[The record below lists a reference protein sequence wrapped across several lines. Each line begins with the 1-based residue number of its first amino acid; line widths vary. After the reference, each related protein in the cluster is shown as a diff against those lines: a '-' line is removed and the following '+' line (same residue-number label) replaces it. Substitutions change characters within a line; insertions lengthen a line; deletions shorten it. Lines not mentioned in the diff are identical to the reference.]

1 MSEFGQNLKNAVMKG
16 IEAIGN
22 TATSLASNTRQK
34 MEEYN
39 LSNQLKDIYSE
50 IGAQVYEL
58 SKQGIVFPS
67 ELSGKLQLAA
77 ETEETL
83 NGLRTQSNET
93 ASDDSPEEKDSGE
106 CRSEE
111 ENSCG
116 SPEATDYAAENNCDI
131 PVIRVERE
139 EEKTED
145 TGISDNSPLSSAIND
160 LFDNIPSVDK
170 IADKVNSSLDE
181 LDESLRKF
189 SGSFDKQLNEFADK
203 MMGNSNKDQ

>member
-22 TATSLASNTRQK
+22 TATSLASNTKQK
-34 MEEYN
+34 MEEFN

-77 ETEETL
+77 ETEKTL
-83 NGLRTQSNET
+83 ISLRTQSDDS
-93 ASDDSPEEKDSGE
+93 ASDNSPEEKYSGE

-111 ENSCG
+111 ENSG
-116 SPEATDYAAENNCDI
+116 GPPEAIDYAAENNGDI
-131 PVIRVERE
+131 PVIRVDRE

-145 TGISDNSPLSSAIND
+145 TGIPDNSPLSSAIND
-160 LFDNIPSVDK
+160 LFDSIPSVDK

-189 SGSFDKQLNEFADK
+189 SGNFDKQLNEFADK
-203 MMGNSNKDQ
+203 MMGNSDKDQ